1 MIEDRTG
8 HDRTTDRE
16 LVRRRPTINASMDI
30 PVQDTQGSAAGV
42 WRTQRRGETAL
53 GAAWR
58 WARQPAVNWK
68 LRTGSPRF
76 LTHRGGKG
84 ACGRHARRSR
94 SAAGINGAL
103 ITHARITDP
112 LWRLLKHCARAAIT
126 APKSSWA
133 PRSPT
138 RTADARPTHRQ
149 TVRADQCA
157 RGPQRDGIA
166 RAASNHQSEPPGRRR
181 VGEKPTRLREN
192 AWKFRGSS
200 FPCQGNKHRLIG
212 NTSEAMFVSFVWV
225 NSCRKD

>member
-16 LVRRRPTINASMDI
+16 LARRRPTGNASMDI

-42 WRTQRRGETAL
+42 WRTQRRGEIAP

-94 SAAGINGAL
+94 SAAGINGDL

-112 LWRLLKHCARAAIT
+112 LWRLLLDDDDVFYLFLQKQKIGAELHMYLEEGTYHKRLF
-126 APKSSWA
+126 
-133 PRSPT
+133 
-138 RTADARPTHRQ
+138 
-149 TVRADQCA
+149 
-157 RGPQRDGIA
+157 RGPNRD
-166 RAASNHQSEPPGRRR
+166 S
-181 VGEKPTRLREN
+181 
-192 AWKFRGSS
+192 
-200 FPCQGNKHRLIG
+200 
-212 NTSEAMFVSFVWV
+212 
-225 NSCRKD
+225 

>member
-1 MIEDRTG
+1 
-8 HDRTTDRE
+8 
-16 LVRRRPTINASMDI
+16 MDI

-58 WARQPAVNWK
+58 WARRRAVKWK
-68 LRTGSPRF
+68 LRTRSPRF
-76 LTHRGGKG
+76 LTHRSGKG
-84 ACGRHARRSR
+84 ACGRRARRSR
-94 SAAGINGAL
+94 SSADINGAL

-112 LWRLLKHCARAAIT
+112 LWRLLQHCAREAIT
-126 APKSSWA
+126 APKTSWA

-149 TVRADQCA
+149 TVRAHQRA
-157 RGPQRDGIA
+157 RGPQREGIA
-166 RAASNHQSEPPGRRR
+166 RAAPNHQSEPPGRRR

-192 AWKFRGSS
+192 AWKFRGSK
-200 FPCQGNKHRLIG
+200 FPPVRETNTVSQGKRLRRCLFLLFG
-212 NTSEAMFVSFVWV
+212 STESEAVFVSFVWV